1 MEWIKINESPEG
13 YEPVYSV
20 IEKETGRDI
29 AINLEKDEAILIENI
44 QEMYNISTK
53 LQVFVEEYYM
63 NDDESSKEKL
73 NEVNNVLTE
82 LELLLSKIKEESN
95 LKHKI

>member
-1 MEWIKINESPEG
+1 MKWIKVNESPEG
-13 YEPVYSV
+13 YEAVYSI

-29 AINLEKDEAILIENI
+29 ATNLEKDEAILIENV
-44 QEMYNISTK
+44 QEMYDISTK

-73 NEVNNVLTE
+73 KEVNNVLTK
-82 LELLLSKIKEESN
+82 LEILLSKINEES
-95 LKHKI
+95 K